1 MPTVRN
7 DFFKL
12 GDNFATII
20 GDDVKVGDQ
29 APEFTSV
36 LPGWAKV
43 NPLQESKG
51 KVIILSAVPSLD
63 TDVCD
68 RETRRFN
75 EEAAKLGDDIVIYT
89 VSTDFPMAQKRWCGA
104 AGAKRNARET
114 APVWCVEAGAGRCSA
129 EEGSVDFGLQVNAAA
144 GVDLLHAIAHGATQY
159 LESCLARAVTRI
171 GRFDS
176 QVEDRPANV
185 GDHGFALGHAAERW
199 ELREVKATHHG
210 ADAKSGE
217 LR

>member
-1 MPTVRN
+1 MPTERS

-36 LPGWAKV
+36 IPGWAKV

-89 VSTDFPMAQKRWCGA
+89 ISCDFPMAQKRWCGA
-104 AGAKRNARET
+104 AGVDK
-114 APVWCVEAGAGRCSA
+114 VKVVSDVVEAEFGVKYGALIKDRRYLRRSVFVVGRDGKLTYVKYMPHLGMEPDYDEVIA
-129 EEGSVDFGLQVNAAA
+129 EAKK
-144 GVDLLHAIAHGATQY
+144 
-159 LESCLARAVTRI
+159 
-171 GRFDS
+171 
-176 QVEDRPANV
+176 
-185 GDHGFALGHAAERW
+185 ALG
-199 ELREVKATHHG
+199 
-210 ADAKSGE
+210 
-217 LR
+217 